1 MEFIDFINDKII
13 FPIKR
18 RFFKDKVKTSIIG
31 AIIFLVPLVIATIL
45 DFRYMNVS
53 GDLPRWYIYFRSLLV
68 VISSLS
74 LTMAALLTKEKIVR
88 IRKSKNE
95 EYTELR
101 KRMSFTQRRNLS
113 LIIAVLVIALH
124 LFLIDP
130 KSGIYSIISTFTIS
144 ILMYLILFSFPT
156 VYEKQLEEQGFTDI
170 RDINHKF
177 KEFDKDQSKEEKKEE
192 TEEEPNEEE

>member
-18 RFFKDKVKTSIIG
+18 KFFKDKIKTSIIG
-31 AIIFLVPLVIATIL
+31 AIIFLVPLIIATIL

-53 GDLPRWYIYFRSLLV
+53 KDLPRWYIYFRSLLV

-88 IRKSKNE
+88 IKKSGNE

-101 KRMSFTQRRNLS
+101 KRMSLTQRRNLS
-113 LIIAVLVIALH
+113 LIIAVAVIVLH

-130 KSGIYSIISTFTIS
+130 KSGIYSIISTFTVS

-177 KEFDKDQSKEEKKEE
+177 KEFDKDQSEEESEE
-192 TEEEPNEEE
+192 DTEDESTEEE

>member
-130 KSGIYSIISTFTIS
+130 KSGVYSIISTFTIS

-177 KEFDKDQSKEEKKEE
+177 KEFDKDQSKEEKEEETKEE
-192 TEEEPNEEE
+192 STKEE

>member
-31 AIIFLVPLVIATIL
+31 AIIFLVPLIIATIL
-45 DFRYMNVS
+45 DFKYMNVS
-53 GDLPRWYIYFRSLLV
+53 GNLPRWYIYFRSLLV

-113 LIIAVLVIALH
+113 LIIAVLVIVLH

-130 KSGIYSIISTFTIS
+130 KSGVYSIISTFTIS

-177 KEFDKDQSKEEKKEE
+177 KEFDKDQSKEEKEEEAKEE
-192 TEEEPNEEE
+192 LTKEE

>member
-1 MEFIDFINDKII
+1 MELIDFINDKII

-31 AIIFLVPLVIATIL
+31 AIIFLVPLIIATIL

-88 IRKSKNE
+88 MRKSKNE

-177 KEFDKDQSKEEKKEE
+177 KEFDKDQSKEESEE
-192 TEEEPNEEE
+192 TEKESNEEE

>member
-31 AIIFLVPLVIATIL
+31 AIIFLIPLVIATIL

-53 GDLPRWYIYFRSLLV
+53 GNLPRWYIYFRSLLV

-177 KEFDKDQSKEEKKEE
+177 KEFDKDQSKEESEE
-192 TEEEPNEEE
+192 TEKESNEEE

>member
-18 RFFKDKVKTSIIG
+18 KFFKDKVKTSIIG

-177 KEFDKDQSKEEKKEE
+177 KEFDKDQSKEEKEEETKEE
-192 TEEEPNEEE
+192 STKEE

>member
-31 AIIFLVPLVIATIL
+31 AIIFLVPLIIATIL

-88 IRKSKNE
+88 MRKSKNE

-144 ILMYLILFSFPT
+144 VLMYLILFSFPT

-177 KEFDKDQSKEEKKEE
+177 KEFDKDQSKEEKEEE
-192 TEEEPNEEE
+192 TEEESTKEE

>member
-18 RFFKDKVKTSIIG
+18 KFFKDKVKTSIIG
-31 AIIFLVPLVIATIL
+31 AIIFLVPLIIATIL
-45 DFRYMNVS
+45 DFKYMNVS
-53 GDLPRWYIYFRSLLV
+53 GDLPRWYVYFRSLLV

-113 LIIAVLVIALH
+113 LIIAVFVIALH

-177 KEFDKDQSKEEKKEE
+177 KEFDKDQSKEEKEEE
-192 TEEEPNEEE
+192 TKEEPNKEE

>member
-18 RFFKDKVKTSIIG
+18 KFFKDKVKTSIIG
-31 AIIFLVPLVIATIL
+31 TIIFLIPLVIATIL

-177 KEFDKDQSKEEKKEE
+177 KEFDKDQSKEETEEE
-192 TEEEPNEEE
+192 TKEEPNEEE

>member
-18 RFFKDKVKTSIIG
+18 KFFKDKAKTSIIG
-31 AIIFLVPLVIATIL
+31 AIIFLIPLVIATIL

-156 VYEKQLEEQGFTDI
+156 VYEKQLEEQGFTDV

-177 KEFDKDQSKEEKKEE
+177 KEFDKDQSKEESKE